1 MSVKNEE
8 EMNEREKEIA
18 MFGESGQGE
27 YLVEAKMKK
36 NSLLPTVILPL
47 RQIKK

>member
-1 MSVKNEE
+1 MSLKNEE

-18 MFGESGQGE
+18 KFGESGQGE

-36 NSLLPTVILPL
+36 DKNNILPAVIFYL
-47 RQIKK
+47 M